1 MFHAS
6 KYVRCSLALA
16 ASFSA
21 AHASEAEPSSVSFF
35 AGQKFWFANF
45 EANAIDVQT
54 VIPPGSATPVLRTS
68 LARYHT
74 SDTHSIT
81 TLGAR
86 MGAFSVFG
94 SVMPTVKS
102 VAGSGLVGGT
112 LSRAERDLGVSYAIG
127 SGLSV
132 SFIWRTGKV
141 SPLVTPATGAALNI
155 RGEQTVT
162 GYLLGVSGSA
172 PLDDRLALYGNLGYG
187 PLRSKSTEVLGP
199 LTRNKGSYTLGEFG
213 LAYRLLE
220 PSEARWLSSVSLQLG
235 YRIQIVAYDDIE
247 LPTLRLDGTPL
258 SVERTN
264 ARPLTQ
270 GMALGLSASF

>member
-1 MFHAS
+1 MNGRIEEVKPWDLQKQGKTAE
-6 KYVRCSLALA
+6 LA
-16 ASFSA
+16 AFL
-21 AHASEAEPSSVSFF
+21 AHRSPPRSGVPAE
-35 AGQKFWFANF
+35 
-45 EANAIDVQT
+45 
-54 VIPPGSATPVLRTS
+54 VI
-68 LARYHT
+68 
-74 SDTHSIT
+74 
-81 TLGAR
+81 
-86 MGAFSVFG
+86 
-94 SVMPTVKS
+94 
-102 VAGSGLVGGT
+102 
-112 LSRAERDLGVSYAIG
+112 
-127 SGLSV
+127 
-132 SFIWRTGKV
+132 TGH
-141 SPLVTPATGAALNI
+141 
-155 RGEQTVT
+155 
-162 GYLLGVSGSA
+162 
-172 PLDDRLALYGNLGYG
+172 GNLGYG